1 MPARL
6 RCCCYSIAIAWMTII
21 ATSHAL
27 VPSEDLR
34 SFVVEKNRRTI
45 GSLFVADASSASG
58 ENSEA
63 KKKSL
68 LRMTSPEIFQDSD
81 SLFDSDSNAPHVRVK
96 RIANSI
102 DTLAR
107 SSEKSTFSY
116 RDRRRNPQKIF
127 KRFAIQE
134 TNPADE
140 NEAEYSNF
148 DEGNVD
154 FPGNAFLG
162 DEISRKRNHLE
173 DVYPEV
179 TDLPK
184 TEESRA
190 KRSNVANRRKRDR
203 QHRDE
208 ENEEEYDDVD
218 CVDDE
223 DFYYDDEIEDRQT
236 DSRSKNYEEEEE
248 EKEQKMKKR
257 TSASSASESK
267 SNSDRLSESG
277 RNSKVVDDEEQLAAL
292 KGKSSADS
300 STSSK
305 KSYKDTQTK
314 EKTKPKKKPT
324 EIKSKDDQKK
334 RANGRKGKTKSE
346 SKQSKNKAK
355 PKPTDKKKD
364 KKRAK
369 PTSKSKSSQKVE
381 KSTAPAVHRVTTE
394 SIANVNS
401 NEDGNDKCA
410 EEEED
415 NAGEDRG
422 DKERLKR
429 NKSILV
435 KAVPQEGSVKELQIF
450 QRADNSK
457 KKTDKSDKK
466 TTVAPNK
473 VQSEA
478 TLGKS
483 DKYIGEVKDLLGRLI
498 VKIDDLH
505 NLVSE
510 MRSTKVNRQE
520 LVDEKITR
528 SNFPVD
534 RRRPRPCSF
543 RRSSSSSSVLWSPWT
558 RWSSCSVSCGRGS
571 QTRDRRCLGGCD
583 HQLNIES
590 QTRVCHLSE
599 CPPAKFLGIF

>member
-6 RCCCYSIAIAWMTII
+6 RCCCYSIAIAWVTII

-34 SFVVEKNRRTI
+34 SLVVEKNRRTI
-45 GSLFVADASSASG
+45 GSLFAADASSASG

-81 SLFDSDSNAPHVRVK
+81 SLFDSDSNAPH
-96 RIANSI
+96 
-102 DTLAR
+102 
-107 SSEKSTFSY
+107 
-116 RDRRRNPQKIF
+116 DRRRNPQKIF

-140 NEAEYSNF
+140 NEAEYSNL

-154 FPGNAFLG
+154 FPGNAFLD
-162 DEISRKRNHLE
+162 DEISRKRNHFE

-208 ENEEEYDDVD
+208 ENEEEYDDAD

-236 DSRSKNYEEEEE
+236 DSRSKIYEEEDE
-248 EKEQKMKKR
+248 EKERKMNKR
-257 TSASSASESK
+257 TSASRASESK

-324 EIKSKDDQKK
+324 DIKSKDDQKK
-334 RANGRKGKTKSE
+334 RANGSKGKTKSE

-369 PTSKSKSSQKVE
+369 STSKSKSSQKVE

-410 EEEED
+410 EEEGD
-415 NAGEDRG
+415 NAGQDRG

-435 KAVPQEGSVKELQIF
+435 KAVPHEGSVKELQIF

-483 DKYIGEVKDLLGRLI
+483 DKYVGEVKDLLGRLI
-498 VKIDDLH
+498 VKTSKKQNYFHPDHKKFKAELKK
-505 NLVSE
+505 S
-510 MRSTKVNRQE
+510 RSSLPVE
-520 LVDEKITR
+520 ITR

-583 HQLNIES
+583 HQLNTDS

-599 CPPAKFLGIF
+599 CPPVKFLGIF